1 MVGRLIYI
9 ADRQKSGKAAM
20 KNNKYLPVGLTGTL
34 LMALCCFTP
43 ALVLLLGALGL
54 SAFVGW
60 WLDLILFPAMAI
72 FMAIAAY
79 GFYQRRHAS
88 ERTAAEAEND

>member
-1 MVGRLIYI
+1 MWP
-9 ADRQKSGKAAM
+9 
-20 KNNKYLPVGLTGTL
+20 YLL
-34 LMALCCFTP
+34 LM
-43 ALVLLLGALGL
+43 GALGL

-79 GFYQRRHAS
+79 GFYQRRQAS
-88 ERTAAEAEND
+88 ERAAAESEND